1 MFEFLQRI
9 CPLSGC
15 SWQNGE
21 TQRSDPI
28 DLLKNSYHRLCVL
41 AKQLDD
47 HAEKAPYPQVA
58 ARLRQ
63 MAAEKRASAGRLR
76 ESIARLET
84 AVDEPARE
92 GRSARNHWERVVHD
106 LQDQK
111 ALESSLFDQAML
123 LSEEKPEFAELLRAV
138 AASQHPHTD
147 TLLDLV
153 ARADPQAEQT

>member
-1 MFEFLQRI
+1 MFEFLKRI

-15 SWQNGE
+15 SWQNGA
-21 TQRSDPI
+21 TPI

-63 MAAEKRASAGRLR
+63 MVAEKRASAGRLR
-76 ESIARLET
+76 EKIASLGA
-84 AVDEPARE
+84 AVDEPSRDV
-92 GRSARNHWERVVHD
+92 RSARNHWERVVLD

-111 ALESSLFDQAML
+111 ALETGLFDQATQLADERPELAQL
-123 LSEEKPEFAELLRAV
+123 LGEV

-153 ARADPQAEQT
+153 ARADPQANQT